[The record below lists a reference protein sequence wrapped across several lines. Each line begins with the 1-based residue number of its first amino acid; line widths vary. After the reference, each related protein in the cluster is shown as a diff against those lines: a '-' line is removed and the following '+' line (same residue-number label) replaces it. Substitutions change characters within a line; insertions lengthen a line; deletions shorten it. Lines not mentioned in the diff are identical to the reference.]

1 MDRFAPLFPAPFLA
15 STKLKAHGHFCLAWP
30 SLISGTPARA
40 YHNYSC
46 GDATAT
52 GVEVPLDSHLFGV
65 DDFVGVAEARI
76 HGTCAA
82 RGCGASAFRMMPRAL
97 RGDSSALGA
106 TCVYFGAI
114 S

>member
-1 MDRFAPLFPAPFLA
+1 M
-15 STKLKAHGHFCLAWP
+15 TKLKTNGHFCLTRA
-30 SLISGTPARA
+30 SLISGTPERA
-40 YHNYSC
+40 YHDYSC

-52 GVEVPLDSHLFGV
+52 GVEVPLDSRLEFGV

-82 RGCGASAFRMMPRAL
+82 RGSGASAFRMMPRAL